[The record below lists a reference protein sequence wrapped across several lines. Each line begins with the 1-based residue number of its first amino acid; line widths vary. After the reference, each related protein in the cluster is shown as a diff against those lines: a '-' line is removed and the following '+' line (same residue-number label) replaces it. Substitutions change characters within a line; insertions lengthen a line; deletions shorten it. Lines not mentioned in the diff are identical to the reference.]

1 MARAVGA
8 KVTSTSRPA
17 SVVVSA
23 VAFLT
28 QLSQALGYRLA
39 LAAGVAV
46 GLALAEGTGLLLLVP
61 LLSSIGLTVEE
72 GPTSGLAAT
81 IGWAF
86 SAVGLQPSLPA
97 VLVVFLAVSV
107 LHGALYRAH
116 LLLNPSLEQQFSTAL
131 RTRLYSA
138 IVSARWSFLVGRRS
152 TDLVHATTAE
162 IDRISTA
169 AYQLLTLLSGLAV
182 SAVYVAIALRL
193 SFWLTIL
200 VALAGVAMLW
210 TLRGRTRR
218 SADTGAEYTNTN
230 RALFHMASESIAG
243 LKVAKSVGAE
253 ARDIAIFNRLAR
265 QRADGYLALLR
276 SFAQSKMRL
285 DLSSAVLICVLLLVA
300 VEGLALKGA
309 GLLVLLFVFARIMP
323 RAMALQESAQMFVT
337 GLPAFSSVMQLI
349 DQCEA
354 EAEIVGAGGS
364 SRIGVGHSVRFESVS
379 YRYTADGPLVLDD
392 VSVQIPAGR
401 TTAIVGPSGAGKS
414 TLADLLIGLLRPQS
428 GTIAIDGHP
437 LVEADGGAWRRSIG
451 YVPQDSFLL
460 HDTIRANLAWAR
472 PDASEA
478 AMWDALARAS
488 AAEFVRSRTEGLDA
502 VVGDR
507 GVRLSGGERQ
517 RLALARALLIEPT
530 VLVLDEATSALDSLN
545 ERQILAA
552 VDGLKGHVT
561 VVVITHRLS
570 SILDA
575 DVIYVLD
582 QGRLVET
589 GTWDALSARG
599 GVFARLKAAQLG
611 SAGQADQVEAEGAAA
626 EAISGR
632 ATAIHGQ

>member
-1 MARAVGA
+1 ML
-8 KVTSTSRPA
+8 A
-17 SVVVSA
+17 SA
-23 VAFLT
+23 ATFLRH
-28 QLSQALGYRLA
+28 LSKALGYRLV
-39 LAAGVAV
+39 LAAAVAV
-46 GLALAEGTGLLLLVP
+46 ALALAEGTGLLLLVP

-81 IGWAF
+81 IEWAF
-86 SAVGLQPSLPA
+86 ASLGLRPTLAA
-97 VLVVFLAVSV
+97 VLVVFMAVSV
-107 LHGALYRAH
+107 LHGVLYRAH
-116 LLLNPSLEQQFSTAL
+116 LLLNPSLEQRFSTAL

-182 SAVYVAIALRL
+182 TAVYVAIALRL

-200 VALAGVAMLW
+200 VALAGAGLLW
-210 TLRGRTRR
+210 TFRGRTRR
-218 SADTGAEYTNTN
+218 SADSGAEYSSVS
-230 RALFHMASESIAG
+230 RGLFHMTSESIAG

-253 ARDIAIFNRLAR
+253 ARDIAIFAR
-265 QRADGYLALLR
+265 HARDRANGYLDLLR
-276 SFAQSKMRL
+276 SFAQAKMRL

-300 VEGLALKGA
+300 VEGLELRGA

-337 GLPAFSSVMQLI
+337 GLPAFASVMHLI
-349 DQCEA
+349 DRCEA
-354 EAEIVGAGGS
+354 EAEDVGSIGS
-364 SRIGVGHSVRFESVS
+364 TRIGVNQHVRFESVS
-379 YRYTADGPLVLDD
+379 YRYTTEAPLVLDD
-392 VSVQIPAGR
+392 VSLEIPAGR

-428 GTIAIDGHP
+428 GSISIDGRP
-437 LVEADGGAWRRSIG
+437 LVEQSVGAWRRSIG

-478 AMWDALARAS
+478 QMWEALDRAS
-488 AAEFVRSRTEGLDA
+488 AGEFVRSRPDGLDA

-517 RLALARALLIEPT
+517 RLALARALLTEPT

-561 VVVITHRLS
+561 VVIITHRLS

-575 DVIYVLD
+575 DVIYVID
-582 QGRLVET
+582 RGRSVER
-589 GTWDALSARG
+589 GTWAELVARD

-611 SAGQADQVEAEGAAA
+611 GGATATQVDEGAPLADA
-626 EAISGR
+626 TSGR
-632 ATAIHGQ
+632 ATAIQGQ